1 MTNKQL
7 QILADRIY
15 KKLSEDKR
23 YEQLAE
29 EKVKEF
35 KPLLEE
41 LTDLEKIDNEIS
53 NRINSIRD
61 QLRKNIS
68 TDYYIYSFEES
79 HIKKYIKQM
88 LLPSKQT
95 IEEELILA
103 GSGNVEDLMNLVI
116 EKLTK

>member
-15 KKLSEDKR
+15 KQLSEDKKF
-23 YEQLAE
+23 EELAE
-29 EKVKEF
+29 EKMKEF
-35 KPLLEE
+35 SPLLKKLSKLEE
-41 LTDLEKIDNEIS
+41 KNKIIKDEIT
-53 NRINSIRD
+53 SIEE

-68 TDYYIYSFEES
+68 SKSYIYSFRDKEV
-79 HIKKYIKQM
+79 KKYIKTG

-103 GSGNVEDLMNLVI
+103 GSGNVEDLMNKVI